1 MSLYFL
7 VKIFHII
14 CVIVSLS
21 GFVMRGILK
30 LTDSKIV
37 HNKLVK
43 VLPHVVDTLL
53 LISAITLVVIS
64 GMYPWLVSWV
74 GVKLVALVAYIIVG
88 SIFMHSEVKGWAQY
102 SWFALSLFIAGY
114 IVLVALTKS
123 ASVGL

>member
-1 MSLYFL
+1 
-7 VKIFHII
+7 
-14 CVIVSLS
+14 
-21 GFVMRGILK
+21 MRGILK
-30 LTDSKIV
+30 LTDSKIL

-88 SIFMHSEVKGWAQY
+88 SIFMRSEVKGLSQY
-102 SWFALSLFIAGY
+102 SWFAVSLFIAGY

-123 ASVGL
+123 PSAGF